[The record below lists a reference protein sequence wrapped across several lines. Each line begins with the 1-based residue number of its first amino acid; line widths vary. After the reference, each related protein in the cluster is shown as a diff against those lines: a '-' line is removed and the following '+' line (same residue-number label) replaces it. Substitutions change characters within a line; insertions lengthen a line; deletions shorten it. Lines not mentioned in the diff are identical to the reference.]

1 MFNININTNTN
12 ININCDNVYRHES
25 GSNNYEKHMVLS
37 GSGNEIDGDKHC
49 RETKE
54 TKEEDTPPS
63 SSDDATAPGEGRGS
77 RIDDGKLQIV
87 VSSLLGIISLFL
99 NHFR

>member
-1 MFNININTNTN
+1 MNTYEN
-12 ININCDNVYRHES
+12 E
-25 GSNNYEKHMVLS
+25 SNNCRHQTIFH
-37 GSGNEIDGDKHC
+37 GSGNEINENKYC
-49 RETKE
+49 QEAKE
-54 TKEEDTPPS
+54 TREEDTPPS